1 MSYYLVRFILVALL
15 LILQAHLSENLVY
28 IFVVSYDQ
36 LAKLHSNDELVNPV
50 LTSNES
56 TKNSYNFLLSIKE
69 SFYD

>member
-28 IFVVSYDQ
+28 IFVVSYEQ
-36 LAKLHSNDELVNPV
+36 LTKLHSNDELVNSV

-56 TKNSYNFLLSIKE
+56 TKNSYNFLLSIRE